1 MQTETL
7 ILIGSI
13 SVFTIVLILGALQ
26 VRSMNKKALKR
37 IDEIKNMSFEPKKS
51 IHEQL
56 EETLAERKRIIEG
69 LKNNN

>member
-1 MQTETL
+1 MQTETV

-13 SVFTIVLILGALQ
+13 SVFATALILGAIQ

-37 IDEIKNMSFEPKKS
+37 IEEIKNMSFEPKKS

-69 LKNNN
+69 LENK

>member
-1 MQTETL
+1 MQPETI

-13 SVFTIVLILGALQ
+13 SVFATALILGALQ

-37 IDEIKNMSFEPKKS
+37 IEEIRNMSFEPKKS

-69 LKNNN
+69 LENK

>member
-1 MQTETL
+1 MQTETV

-13 SVFTIVLILGALQ
+13 SVFATALILGALQ

-37 IDEIKNMSFEPKKS
+37 IEEIKNMSFEPKKS

-69 LKNNN
+69 LENK

>member
-1 MQTETL
+1 MQTETV

-13 SVFTIVLILGALQ
+13 SVFATALIIGALQ
-26 VRSMNKKALKR
+26 VRSMNEKALKR
-37 IDEIKNMSFEPKKS
+37 IEEIKNMSFEPKKS

-69 LKNNN
+69 LENK

>member
-1 MQTETL
+1 MQTETV

-13 SVFTIVLILGALQ
+13 SVFATALILGVLQ
-26 VRSMNKKALKR
+26 VRNMNKKALKR
-37 IDEIKNMSFEPKKS
+37 IEEIRNMSFEPKKS

-69 LKNNN
+69 LENK

>member
-1 MQTETL
+1 MQTETV

-13 SVFTIVLILGALQ
+13 SVFVIALIIGALQ
-26 VRSMNKKALKR
+26 VRSMNEKGLKR
-37 IDEIKNMSFEPKKS
+37 IEEIRNMSFEPKKS

-69 LKNNN
+69 LENK

>member
-1 MQTETL
+1 MQTETV

-13 SVFTIVLILGALQ
+13 SVFATALILGALQ

-37 IDEIKNMSFEPKKS
+37 IEEIRNMSFEPKKS

-69 LKNNN
+69 LENK

>member
-13 SVFTIVLILGALQ
+13 SVFAIALIIGALQ

-37 IDEIKNMSFEPKKS
+37 IEEIKNMSFESKKS

-69 LKNNN
+69 LENK

>member
-1 MQTETL
+1 MQTETV

-13 SVFTIVLILGALQ
+13 SVFATALILGALQ

-37 IDEIKNMSFEPKKS
+37 IDEIRNMSFEPKKS

-56 EETLAERKRIIEG
+56 EETLAERKKIIEG
-69 LKNNN
+69 LENK